1 MAFKLP
7 LSTLCTAAAGAVAA
21 LAIVQESWGYLG
33 VSIALALIAYVHH
46 RQRRKRLTESVTLL
60 TEAIAHHDYSFRLPV
75 AQDLESI
82 LQEAFNHFIVLL
94 GQQKVQMEQR
104 EAFFAQVLSNVT
116 TGIVVLDA
124 ENQVVQTNRAANQ
137 LLGVT
142 GLQTLNQLE
151 QYGPS
156 VAGAFQHLAPG
167 ERQHLRYTS
176 TKGEIY
182 LQLHASSIQLGD
194 KPLRILALNDIH
206 HELNAQEQESWSKL
220 TRVLTHEIMNSI
232 APITSLSETLMQR
245 ADVRQSPLADAIGA
259 IHETS
264 AGLMNFV
271 ESYRKYSALQ
281 QPQPEPF
288 YVRELLEQVKQ
299 LSLLPPSI
307 QLTSQQEPDDLM
319 IYADPHLIRQVL
331 INLLRNA
338 VEAIGPHTGR
348 IHLRAFLTPNEQ
360 VYIHVNNNGPIIPAA
375 EAENIFVPFFTTKP
389 QGSGIG
395 LSLSRQIM
403 KLSGGNLSLLRPKT
417 NGWNTT
423 FVLEFN

>member
-1 MAFKLP
+1 MVSKIP
-7 LSTLCTAAAGAVAA
+7 LSTLCAAAAGA
-21 LAIVQESWGYLG
+21 SF
-33 VSIALALIAYVHH
+33 ALALVYGHLLYLGLSLVWTGIAYANY
-46 RQRRKRLTESVTLL
+46 RWRRNKLSESASLL

-75 AQDLESI
+75 AQGLESV
-82 LQEAFNHFIVLL
+82 LQEAFNHFIELL
-94 GQQKVQMEQR
+94 GQQKIQMEQR

-116 TGIVVLDA
+116 TGIVVLDSD
-124 ENQVVQTNRAANQ
+124 NHIVQTNRAANQ
-137 LLGVT
+137 LLGLA
-142 GLQTLNQLE
+142 GLHTLNQLE
-151 QYGPS
+151 HYGPAF
-156 VAGAFQHLAPG
+156 VDAFQHLAPG
-167 ERQHLRYTS
+167 ERQHLNYTS
-176 TKGEIY
+176 TKGEVY

-194 KPLRILALNDIH
+194 QPLRILALNDIH
-206 HELNAQEQESWSKL
+206 HELNAKEQESWSKL

-245 ADVRQSPLADAIGA
+245 ADVCQSPLADAIGA

-281 QPQPEPF
+281 HPQPEPF
-288 YVRELLEQVKQ
+288 YVRELFAQLKQ
-299 LSLLPPSI
+299 LSLLPPHI

-319 IYADPHLIRQVL
+319 LYADPHLIRQVL

-338 VEAIGPHTGR
+338 VEAIGEAGGR

-360 VYIHVNNNGPIIPAA
+360 VYIHVSNNGPIIPAA
-375 EAENIFVPFFTTKP
+375 EAENIFVPFFSTKP

-403 KLSGGNLSLLRPKT
+403 KISGGNLSLLRPKT

-423 FVLEFN
+423 FVMEFS